1 MTNSNQTTTRKPG
14 IPAEQKPVPLAL
26 TARISTLASN
36 QSTILIGVMVL
47 LIVVFSVLE
56 PKFFSALTASN
67 ILTDWGSVVLIAVG
81 QTFVVIS
88 GGIDLS
94 VGAIIGLSG
103 VVSAWTMANVLKV
116 DQTVSGSDASGPLF
130 IGTLV
135 SVGVGL
141 LVGLTN
147 AFLINKLRIV
157 PFIATLSTM
166 GAALGL
172 SVIISSG
179 QPIGSANNFDL
190 IAAMDPK
197 TNPLSWALI
206 VVIVVVTIAGLFLH
220 KARFGLYTY
229 AIGSNTFA
237 ARGAGINVERHLTLV
252 YALSGALAGLA
263 GMYVYLRLGA
273 GSPSSGTGRELDA
286 IAAVVIGGASL
297 MGGIGRIW
305 GTVLGA
311 LILFTVQ
318 SGLIMVGVAPDWKK
332 VVVAI
337 LIAAAVAAQT
347 LQSKNGRK

>member
-1 MTNSNQTTTRKPG
+1 MTDSNQTATKGGSQNP
-14 IPAEQKPVPLAL
+14 ILARL
-26 TARISTLASN
+26 SALGNN
-36 QSTILIGVMVL
+36 QSTVLVGVMIL
-47 LIVVFSVLE
+47 LIVVFSILE
-56 PKFFSALTASN
+56 PKFLSVATANN

-94 VGAIIGLSG
+94 VGAIVGLSG
-103 VVSAWTMANVLKV
+103 VVAAWTMANVLGL
-116 DQTVSGSDASGPLF
+116 DQSVKGPDAYGALF
-130 IGTLV
+130 VGTLV

-141 LVGLTN
+141 FVGLVN
-147 AFLINKLRIV
+147 AFLINKFKIV
-157 PFIATLSTM
+157 PFIATLATM
-166 GAALGL
+166 GACLGF
-172 SVIISSG
+172 SVILSNG
-179 QPIGSANNFDL
+179 MPIGSANDFAL
-190 IAAMDPK
+190 ISAIAPK
-197 TNPLSWALI
+197 SNPLSWAVL
-206 VVIVVVTIAGLFLH
+206 VVAVVVTIVGLYLH
-220 KARFGLYTY
+220 KSRFGLYTY

-237 ARGAGINVERHLTLV
+237 ARGAGINVERHITKV

-263 GMYVYLRLGA
+263 GIYVYVRLGA

-297 MGGIGRIW
+297 MGGVGRIM

-318 SGLIMVGVAPDWKK
+318 SGLIMIGVAPDWKK
-332 VVVAI
+332 VVVAV

>member
-1 MTNSNQTTTRKPG
+1 MTDSNQTAIKGGSQNP
-14 IPAEQKPVPLAL
+14 ILARL
-26 TARISTLASN
+26 SALGSN
-36 QSTILIGVMVL
+36 QSTVLVGVMIL
-47 LIVVFSVLE
+47 LIIVFSILE
-56 PKFFSALTASN
+56 PKFLSVATANN

-94 VGAIIGLSG
+94 VGAIVGLSG
-103 VVSAWTMANVLKV
+103 VVAAWTMANVLGL
-116 DQTVSGSDASGPLF
+116 DQSVKGPDAYGALLV
-130 IGTLV
+130 GTIV

-141 LVGLTN
+141 FVGLVN
-147 AFLINKLRIV
+147 AFLINKFKIV
-157 PFIATLSTM
+157 PFIATLATM
-166 GAALGL
+166 GACLGF
-172 SVIISSG
+172 SVILSSG
-179 QPIGSANNFDL
+179 MPIGSANDFAL
-190 IAAMDPK
+190 ISAMEPK
-197 TNPLSWALI
+197 TNPLSWAVLI
-206 VVIVVVTIAGLFLH
+206 VAIVVTIVGLYLH
-220 KARFGLYTY
+220 KSRFGLYTY

-237 ARGAGINVERHLTLV
+237 ARGAGINVERHITKV

-263 GMYVYLRLGA
+263 GIYVYVRLGA

-297 MGGIGRIW
+297 MGGIGRIM

-332 VVVAI
+332 VVVAV

>member
-1 MTNSNQTTTRKPG
+1 MTDSNQTAAKGRV
-14 IPAEQKPVPLAL
+14 QSPLA
-26 TARISTLASN
+26 ARLSSLATN
-36 QSTILIGVMVL
+36 QSTILVGVMII
-47 LIVVFSVLE
+47 LIIVFSVLE
-56 PKFFSALTASN
+56 PKFLSAATAN
-67 ILTDWGSVVLIAVG
+67 NVLTDWGSVVLIAVG

-103 VVSAWTMANVLKV
+103 VVAAWTMFNIVGA
-116 DQTVSGSDASGPLF
+116 DSTVTGADAAWPLF
-130 IGTLV
+130 VGTIVSV
-135 SVGVGL
+135 SVGLFVGL
-141 LVGLTN
+141 VN
-147 AFLINKLRIV
+147 AFLINKFKIV
-157 PFIATLSTM
+157 PFIATLATM
-166 GAALGL
+166 GACLGF
-172 SVIISSG
+172 SVILSNG
-179 QPIGSANNFDL
+179 MPIGSASNFSL
-190 IAAMDPK
+190 ISAMEPK
-197 TNPLSWALI
+197 TNPLSWA
-206 VVIVVVTIAGLFLH
+206 VVVVAIVVTIVGLFLH
-220 KARFGLYTY
+220 KSRFGLYTY

-237 ARGAGINVERHLTLV
+237 ARGAGINVERHITKI

-263 GMYVYLRLGA
+263 GIYVYIRLGA

-297 MGGIGRIW
+297 MGGVGRIL

-347 LQSKNGRK
+347 LQTKNGRK

>member
-1 MTNSNQTTTRKPG
+1 MTDSNQTATKGGSQNP
-14 IPAEQKPVPLAL
+14 ILARL
-26 TARISTLASN
+26 SALGNN
-36 QSTILIGVMVL
+36 QSTVLVGVMIL
-47 LIVVFSVLE
+47 LIVVFSILE
-56 PKFFSALTASN
+56 PKFLSVATANN

-94 VGAIIGLSG
+94 VGAIVGLSG
-103 VVSAWTMANVLKV
+103 VVAAWTMANVLGL
-116 DQTVSGSDASGPLF
+116 DQSVKGPDAYGALLV
-130 IGTLV
+130 GTLV

-141 LVGLTN
+141 FVGLVN
-147 AFLINKLRIV
+147 AFLINKFKIV
-157 PFIATLSTM
+157 PFIATLATM
-166 GAALGL
+166 GACLGF
-172 SVIISSG
+172 SVILSNG
-179 QPIGSANNFDL
+179 MPIGSANDFAL
-190 IAAMDPK
+190 ISAMAPK
-197 TNPLSWALI
+197 SNPLSWAVLFVAI
-206 VVIVVVTIAGLFLH
+206 VITIVGLYLH
-220 KARFGLYTY
+220 KSRFGLYTY

-237 ARGAGINVERHLTLV
+237 ARGAGINVERHITKI

-263 GMYVYLRLGA
+263 GIYVYVRLGA

-297 MGGIGRIW
+297 MGGIGRIM

-318 SGLIMVGVAPDWKK
+318 SGLIMIGVAPDWKK
-332 VVVAI
+332 VVVAV

>member
-1 MTNSNQTTTRKPG
+1 MTDSNQTAAKSKV
-14 IPAEQKPVPLAL
+14 QSPLF
-26 TARISTLASN
+26 ARLASLGNN
-36 QSTILIGVMVL
+36 QSAVLVGVLVL
-47 LIVVFSVLE
+47 LTIVFSALE
-56 PKFFSALTASN
+56 PKFFSVATANN

-103 VVSAWTMANVLKV
+103 VVAAWTMSELLGA
-116 DQTVSGSDASGPLF
+116 DQSVKGADSYGILAVGA
-130 IGTLV
+130 IV
-135 SVGVGL
+135 SVAVGL
-141 LVGLTN
+141 FVGLVN
-147 AFLINKLRIV
+147 AFLINKFKIV
-157 PFIATLSTM
+157 PFIATLATM
-166 GAALGL
+166 GACLGF
-172 SVIISSG
+172 SVILSNG
-179 QPIGSANNFDL
+179 MPIGSANDFAL
-190 IAAMDPK
+190 ISAISPK
-197 TNPLSWALI
+197 TNPFSWAVIGVSI
-206 VVIVVVTIAGLFLH
+206 VVAVVGLFLH
-220 KARFGLYTY
+220 KSRFGLYTY

-237 ARGAGINVERHLTLV
+237 ARGAGINVERHITKV

-263 GMYVYLRLGA
+263 GIYVYMRLGA
-273 GSPSSGTGRELDA
+273 GSPSSGNGRELDA

-297 MGGIGRIW
+297 MGGVGRIM

-318 SGLIMVGVAPDWKK
+318 SGLIMIGVAPDWKK